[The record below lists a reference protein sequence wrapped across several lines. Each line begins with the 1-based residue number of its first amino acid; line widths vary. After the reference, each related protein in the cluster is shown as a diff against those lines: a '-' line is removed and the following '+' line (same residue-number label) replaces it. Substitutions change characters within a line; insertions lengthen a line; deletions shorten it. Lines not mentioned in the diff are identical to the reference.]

1 MKSFAP
7 GGAYLNQAYS
17 ECGSAGGDSGAPILV
32 DITGDGHDSHTWRAS
47 AGKGGY
53 GRWGVRRILAL
64 GSGILQMYPGLRV
77 TL

>member
-17 ECGSAGGDSGAPILV
+17 ECGSAGGDCGAPILV
-32 DITGDGHDSHTWRAS
+32 DIHGGRTRQSHL
-47 AGKGGY
+47 AGFSGEGGY